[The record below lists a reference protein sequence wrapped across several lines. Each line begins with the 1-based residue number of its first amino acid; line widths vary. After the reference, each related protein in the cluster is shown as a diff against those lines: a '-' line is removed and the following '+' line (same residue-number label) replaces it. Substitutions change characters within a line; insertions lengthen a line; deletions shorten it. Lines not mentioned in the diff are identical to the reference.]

1 MDVTI
6 MAFTSDDLAAVQSAI
21 VELATGKRVV
31 KILFSNGE
39 TVEYGTASLVE
50 LKLLRSEIW
59 AELASTAG
67 TKRYIRTVTSKGL

>member
-1 MDVTI
+1 
-6 MAFTSDDLAAVQSAI
+6 MAFTSDDLVTVRSAI

-50 LKLLRSEIW
+50 LKLLRSEIQS
-59 AELASTAG
+59 ELASTAG